1 MREGFIIH
9 PEDVLPL
16 RPHMST
22 ENFGELLIALCLF
35 AIGETPSEMAPPVGT
50 AYAFLTSRIQRELE
64 AYDKKAARNRINGR
78 RHITHKKPD
87 DPSEGGTEP
96 RQGLPIPNP
105 NPIPNPISQKDISA

>member
-50 AYAFLTSRIQRELE
+50 AYAFLTSRISSP
-64 AYDKKAARNRINGR
+64 AMATTSK
-78 RHITHKKPD
+78 
-87 DPSEGGTEP
+87 
-96 RQGLPIPNP
+96 RQGQLSGYP
-105 NPIPNPISQKDISA
+105 

>member
-1 MREGFIIH
+1 MRDGFIIH

-50 AYAFLTSRIQRELE
+50 AYAFLTSRISAL
-64 AYDKKAARNRINGR
+64 ACSGASFTPPRICF
-78 RHITHKKPD
+78 
-87 DPSEGGTEP
+87 
-96 RQGLPIPNP
+96 IPYLFLC
-105 NPIPNPISQKDISA
+105 S